1 MNFGAELTKKGKRNE
16 NRRGMKYQQRQ
27 YEKRYKFFVCDLP
40 LRRLASEA
48 FETFE
53 SIFVNECTELVSGT
67 KLITLLIKNTF
78 AQEENIVYILLDCFR
93 TEFLQNYK

>member
-1 MNFGAELTKKGKRNE
+1 MKKGTNFSFPI
-16 NRRGMKYQQRQ
+16 YH
-27 YEKRYKFFVCDLP
+27 YIDL
-40 LRRLASEA
+40 LVMHSRHSRVFLL
-48 FETFE
+48 TN
-53 SIFVNECTELVSGT
+53 VRTELVSGT